1 MKTTMVAELDRHLV
15 LIEMEVD
22 NLVAVLEF
30 IFTDA
35 WRFIGIVVMMLI
47 ISTWR
52 LIDVDVDV
60 TLFGSSIKD
69 LQKEMNEDNK
79 NG

>member
-1 MKTTMVAELDRHLV
+1 MIK
-15 LIEMEVD
+15 
-22 NLVAVLEF
+22 VLEF
-30 IFTDA
+30 IFAADA
-35 WRFIGIVVMMLI
+35 LRFLGVVVMMLI
-47 ISTWR
+47 VSTWR

>member
-1 MKTTMVAELDRHLV
+1 MKA
-15 LIEMEVD
+15 I
-22 NLVAVLEF
+22 LEF
-30 IFTDA
+30 IFADA
-35 WRFIGIVVMMLI
+35 WRFLGVVVMMLI
-47 ISTWR
+47 VSTWR

>member
-1 MKTTMVAELDRHLV
+1 MKTTMAAGLDKHLV
-15 LIEMEVD
+15 LIEMEDD

-30 IFTDA
+30 IYSDA
-35 WRFIGIVVMMLI
+35 WHFLGTIVMMLI

-52 LIDVDVDV
+52 LFDVDIDV

-69 LQKEMNEDNK
+69 LQKEIDEGNN

>member
-1 MKTTMVAELDRHLV
+1 MKA
-15 LIEMEVD
+15 I
-22 NLVAVLEF
+22 LEF
-30 IFTDA
+30 IFADA
-35 WRFIGIVVMMLI
+35 LRFLGVVVMMLI
-47 ISTWR
+47 VSTWR

>member
-1 MKTTMVAELDRHLV
+1 MELGRHLV

-30 IFTDA
+30 IYNDPWHFLGT
-35 WRFIGIVVMMLI
+35 IVMMLI

-52 LIDVDVDV
+52 LFDVDIDV

>member
-1 MKTTMVAELDRHLV
+1 MVG
-15 LIEMEVD
+15 I
-22 NLVAVLEF
+22 LEF
-30 IFTDA
+30 IFADP
-35 WRFIGIVVMMLI
+35 WRFLGVVVMMLI

-52 LIDVDVDV
+52 LFDVDIDV